1 MKELKL
7 IIKYINEEKNIIYK
21 NNINYDFKCYNKL
34 SLFKQNI
41 EYLTKLAFIKTL
53 LMLIGDYNNYTFYF
67 VGEKPLFNKELFIE
81 AHKDKEFKYFLH
93 QVINTSLFQLFL
105 ENEKKIFF
113 GDKIEECSNQYNV
126 NNYKY
131 YDTSY
136 FAKISSKFSELINNY
151 QIRNNKNTLSNIIN
165 SNIYF
170 KAKILSNQLTLIHN
184 TNNNNINNNYEAQK
198 ESLRSNKSENSKINK
213 RKTNVLLPRKN
224 YLEDNRNKAIH
235 NHIEYSNLKKS
246 GKSENDLMDLKK
258 INTMEPKESKLST
271 EAYTFISPNKGG
283 KEENIR
289 NQKILYQN

>member
-1 MKELKL
+1 
-7 IIKYINEEKNIIYK
+7 
-21 NNINYDFKCYNKL
+21 
-34 SLFKQNI
+34 
-41 EYLTKLAFIKTL
+41 
-53 LMLIGDYNNYTFYF
+53 
-67 VGEKPLFNKELFIE
+67 
-81 AHKDKEFKYFLH
+81 
-93 QVINTSLFQLFL
+93 L

-113 GDKIEECSNQYNV
+113 GDKIEECSNQYNE

-213 RKTNVLLPRKN
+213 RKSSVLLPGKN
-224 YLEDNRNKAIH
+224 YLEDNGNKNICSH
-235 NHIEYSNLKKS
+235 MEYSNLKKS
-246 GKSENDLMDLKK
+246 GNSENYLMYFRQNN
-258 INTMEPKESKLST
+258 IMNPKELKISP
-271 EAYTFISPNKGG
+271 EEYAFINPNKGG
-283 KEENIR
+283 KEMNII
-289 NQKILYQN
+289 NKKIIYINIESNRKLSSNETNKEKNNFIKKYLLAPYFLRPKEDREDEEYYINGKRTEDTIKN